1 MIMAVLGLL
10 FFGIA
15 IGPVA
20 VLLASMSLSRMRAQ
34 GKSKGKTLAVFALV
48 LGVLDI
54 VIWTMLILLVLK
66 PGTPSP
72 WSVPM
77 IEPGAGSPVMEDAR
91 GPIQRAMKDNVIVE
105 VYRRGGLSIT
115 REVIAR
121 GSGIIIGEDQS
132 GALILTSRHLVSKG
146 SSNNSAALLEKTS
159 DIRIIFIDNTYSPVK
174 VAWTPRR
181 DIDLAVLSDSPSPEN
196 IPLNKDRAFE
206 SYNPGDKVFVV
217 GNPLG
222 LDWTYTQGVIS
233 ATRKAFVDGEA
244 ISIIQTQAPVNTGN
258 SGGGLYLS
266 DGTLI
271 GVITWARPKRI
282 SEGIGLAIS
291 YVDFLRLYRSSKKQN
306 QRQDLIG
313 PGSR

>member
-1 MIMAVLGLL
+1 
-10 FFGIA
+10 
-15 IGPVA
+15 
-20 VLLASMSLSRMRAQ
+20 
-34 GKSKGKTLAVFALV
+34 
-48 LGVLDI
+48 
-54 VIWTMLILLVLK
+54 
-66 PGTPSP
+66 
-72 WSVPM
+72 
-77 IEPGAGSPVMEDAR
+77 
-91 GPIQRAMKDNVIVE
+91 
-105 VYRRGGLSIT
+105 
-115 REVIAR
+115 
-121 GSGIIIGEDQS
+121 
-132 GALILTSRHLVSKG
+132 
-146 SSNNSAALLEKTS
+146 
-159 DIRIIFIDNTYSPVK
+159 
-174 VAWTPRR
+174 
-181 DIDLAVLSDSPSPEN
+181 VLSDSPSPEN